1 MPAWTPYRELGHWE
15 ADIRRQIKEFQ
26 CDSCTSGLCCRQLVM
41 VTAWEG
47 EQIAE
52 QLVRERLVTPRVR
65 SELRRLANLQVNS
78 SIQSWWQQQK
88 PCYFLDE
95 NNRCTVYE
103 VRPVA
108 CRKVLAVRCYGG
120 STMHAIDTE
129 ELDDILKKNG
139 ARAGLAPL
147 PMQVASAI
155 G

>member
-1 MPAWTPYRELGHWE
+1 
-15 ADIRRQIKEFQ
+15 
-26 CDSCTSGLCCRQLVM
+26 M